1 MNEKEWK
8 REFLWEIRH
17 QKLKNALMKIF
28 DPIQFHHWEEDPST
42 RAREFQRIAQ
52 EALKEDNNEQTSTPH
67 LTDHSL

>member
-1 MNEKEWK
+1 MNEEEWK

-28 DPIQFHHWEEDPST
+28 DPIQFYHWEEDPSM

-67 LTDHSL
+67 LIDHSL